1 MPESAEEVYAR
12 VVAAVGEDGHLP
24 APPVTEWE
32 TFPWTVVDGAI
43 AAKPLVAPAP
53 EGRREGERGPCPLC
67 AVDVPGLIWEN
78 ERWRV
83 KHLERSGLPLIVM
96 LETKEHLD
104 FTDLD
109 EDLASE
115 YGRLAVR
122 LTRIIEGL
130 PDIGRCHV
138 GRWGDGLSHFHVWFM
153 ARTAGL
159 PSTKGSFAMQW
170 DDILPPGPEEVWRAD
185 LAAVARRLA
194 THDGTAVV

>member
-12 VVAAVGEDGHLP
+12 VVAAVGEGGHLP

-32 TFPWTVVDGAI
+32 TFPWAVVDGAI
-43 AAKPLVAPAP
+43 GTKPLAAPAP
-53 EGRREGERGPCPLC
+53 EIPREGEQGPCPLC
-67 AVDVPGLIWEN
+67 AADLPGRIWEN

-83 KHLERSGLPLIVM
+83 KHLARSGLPLIVL

-104 FTDLD
+104 FPDLD
-109 EDLASE
+109 EELASE

-122 LTRIIEGL
+122 LARIIESL

-138 GRWGDGLSHFHVWFM
+138 GRWGDGSSHFHVWFM

-159 PSTKGSFAMQW
+159 LSTKGSFATEW

-185 LAAVARRLA
+185 LAAVARKLA
-194 THDGTAVV
+194 THDGTALV